1 MMTRIKR
8 TVCLLLAVLVAL
20 SLPACRLGRGLEEE
34 QEIKESTGGKDVQRA
49 PALDQVFSVNS
60 NSRYSKNPFV
70 ATNHA
75 NQLICSL
82 VYEDMIELDNN
93 FEVIRG
99 TGIISEWKCDDSGKN
114 WELTIEPGHFF
125 SDGTEVMPRDVS
137 YSMGWAINS
146 DRYWGRFAS
155 YQGASPGNGVVYV
168 TLGIPDRQFIKL
180 LNMPVIKFGTYGDLG
195 PAGNTPVGSGPY
207 KYNEEGDALIPN
219 EYFPGYEDLPV
230 DTIYLKEYNN
240 ADAIISAFEDGY
252 IDVVIN
258 DPSSYTNL
266 GYASSNEFHT
276 YATTNMHY
284 VAFNEESML
293 GRYSYFR
300 IAMQHAFNRSYLVEL
315 LHGNAVAAALP
326 MYPSCAAYPQGLEER
341 LNYDLNATKN
351 ILFAAAIQD
360 YDEDGM
366 LEFMSGSPQ
375 EIDLHFVV
383 CADSSAKCGIAR
395 RFQED
400 MASIGLKVTVHELT
414 WKDYCKALDEGKFK
428 SGKQEVPVDMYYAEV
443 KLRNN
448 FDITELL
455 QPRTKDNEA
464 TNQNFSRSKDATIV
478 ARIERY
484 LAAPEATRADE
495 YYQLCDYIMNTSGSM
510 VVIGF
515 EKQQIIT
522 RRGVCR
528 GIDANYGNPLFGFAH
543 WEITFDEPVQPADSP
558 TPEPS
563 ASPTAAPDETEGGSP
578 GDEEGGEEGESPGDA
593 EGDAEGG
600 EESGEESGA
609 DGETDDD
616 TPGGTPG
623 PEPTTNDKGEKNDD

>member
-1 MMTRIKR
+1 MTKSKR
-8 TVCLLLAVLVAL
+8 SLCLLLALLMLLTLA
-20 SLPACRLGRGLEEE
+20 ACGSGVSPE
-34 QEIKESTGGKDVQRA
+34 QEILESTGGRDVQRA
-49 PALDQVFSVNS
+49 PALDRVFSVNS
-60 NSRYSKNPFV
+60 NSKYSKNPFV

-75 NQLICSL
+75 NQLICAL
-82 VYEDMIELDNN
+82 VYENMIELDNN

-99 TGIISEWKCDDSGKN
+99 SGLISDWKCDDSGKN
-114 WELTIEPGHFF
+114 WELTIEPGHYF
-125 SDGTEVMPRDVS
+125 SDDTEVMPRDVS

-155 YQGASPGNGVVYV
+155 YQGASPGEGVVYV

-207 KYNEEGDALIPN
+207 CYNEEGDALIAN
-219 EYFPGYEDLPV
+219 EYYPGYEDLPV

-300 IAMQHAFNRSYLVEL
+300 IAMQHAFDRAYLVEL

-326 MYPSCAAYPQGLEER
+326 MYPTCSAYPAALEER
-341 LNYDLNATKN
+341 LNYDLEACRN
-351 ILFAAAIQD
+351 ILFAAGVQD

-375 EIDLHFVV
+375 KIDLHFVV

-414 WKDYCKALDEGKFK
+414 WADYCKALDEGQFK
-428 SGKQEVPVDMYYAEV
+428 AGKQVVTMDMYYAEV

-448 FDITELL
+448 FDLTELL
-455 QPRTKDNEA
+455 QPRTEQNA
-464 TNQNFSRSKDATIV
+464 MTNQNFTRSKDATIV
-478 ARIERY
+478 SRIERY
-484 LAAPEATRADE
+484 LAAPDTTRADE
-495 YYQLCDYIMNTSGSM
+495 FYQLCDYIMNTSGSM
-510 VVIGF
+510 IVIGF

-528 GIDANYGNPLFGFAH
+528 GINPNYGNPLYGFAN
-543 WEITFDEPVQPADSP
+543 WEIILEEPAKPQK
-558 TPEPS
+558 EK
-563 ASPTAAPDETEGGSP
+563 EG
-578 GDEEGGEEGESPGDA
+578 
-593 EGDAEGG
+593 
-600 EESGEESGA
+600 
-609 DGETDDD
+609 
-616 TPGGTPG
+616 
-623 PEPTTNDKGEKNDD
+623 

>member
-1 MMTRIKR
+1 MKKKLKKIIA
-8 TVCLLLAVLVAL
+8 LALAL
-20 SLPACRLGRGLEEE
+20 AMALGCAACGSGSSSLENEIPESSGGR
-34 QEIKESTGGKDVQRA
+34 DVERA
-49 PALDQVFSVNS
+49 PALDSVFSLNS
-60 NSRYSKNPFV
+60 NSRYSKNPYV

-82 VYEDMIELDNN
+82 VYENMIELDNN

-99 TGIISEWKCDDSGKN
+99 TGIISDWKCDDTGKN
-114 WELTIEPGHFF
+114 WELTIEPGHYF

-146 DRYWGRFAS
+146 DRFRGRFAS
-155 YQGASPGNGVVYV
+155 YQGASPGEGVVYV
-168 TLGIPDRQFIKL
+168 TLGIGDKQFIKL
-180 LNMPVIKFGTYGDLG
+180 LDMPVIKSGTYGNMG

-207 KYNEEGDALIPN
+207 TYNEEGDALIVN
-219 EYFPGYEDLPV
+219 EYYPGCEDLPV
-230 DTIYLKEYNN
+230 DTVYLKEYTN

-276 YATTNMHY
+276 YATTNMHF

-300 IAMQHAFNRSYLVEL
+300 IAMQHAFDRAYLVEL

-326 MYPSCAAYPQGLEER
+326 MYPTCAAYPDALEDR
-341 LNYDLNATKN
+341 LNYDLEACRN
-351 ILFAAAIQD
+351 ILIAAGVQD
-360 YDEDGM
+360 YDDDGE

-383 CADSSAKCGIAR
+383 CADSSAKCGVAR

-414 WKDYCKALDEGKFK
+414 WSEYMKALEEGEFK
-428 SGKQEVPVDMYYAEV
+428 AGKQTVTMDMYYGEV

-448 FDITELL
+448 FDLTELL
-455 QPRTKDNEA
+455 QPRTEDNEA
-464 TNQNFSRSKDATIV
+464 TNMNYTRSKDNTV
-478 ARIERY
+478 EARINQY
-484 LAAPEATRADE
+484 LAASDATRADE
-495 YYQLCDYIMNTSGSM
+495 FYRLCDYLMNTSGSLI
-510 VVIGF
+510 VIGF

-522 RRGVCR
+522 RRGVCK
-528 GIDANYGNPLFGFAH
+528 GINPNFGNPLFGFAQ
-543 WEITFDEPVQPADSP
+543 WEIVFDEN
-558 TPEPS
+558 E
-563 ASPTAAPDETEGGSP
+563 
-578 GDEEGGEEGESPGDA
+578 
-593 EGDAEGG
+593 
-600 EESGEESGA
+600 
-609 DGETDDD
+609 
-616 TPGGTPG
+616 
-623 PEPTTNDKGEKNDD
+623 

>member
-1 MMTRIKR
+1 MTKSKR
-8 TVCLLLAVLVAL
+8 SLCLLLALLMLLTLA
-20 SLPACRLGRGLEEE
+20 ACGSGVSPE
-34 QEIKESTGGKDVQRA
+34 QEILESTGGRDVQRA
-49 PALDQVFSVNS
+49 PALDRVFSVNS
-60 NSRYSKNPFV
+60 NSKYSKNPFV

-75 NQLICSL
+75 NQLICAL
-82 VYEDMIELDNN
+82 VYENMIELDNN

-99 TGIISEWKCDDSGKN
+99 SGLISDWKCDDSGKN
-114 WELTIEPGHFF
+114 WELTIEPGHYF

-146 DRYWGRFAS
+146 DRFHGRFAS
-155 YQGASPGNGVVYV
+155 YQGASPGEGVVYV
-168 TLGIPDRQFIKL
+168 TLGIGDRQFIKL
-180 LNMPVIKFGTYGDLG
+180 LNLPVIKSPTYGYLS

-207 KYNEEGDALIPN
+207 CYNEEGDALIAN
-219 EYFPGYEDLPV
+219 EYYPGYEDLPV

-300 IAMQHAFNRSYLVEL
+300 IAMQHAFDRAYLVEL

-326 MYPSCAAYPQGLEER
+326 MYPTCSAYPAALEER
-341 LNYDLNATKN
+341 LNYDLEACRN
-351 ILFAAAIQD
+351 ILFAAGVQD

-375 EIDLHFVV
+375 KIDLHFVV

-414 WKDYCKALDEGKFK
+414 
-428 SGKQEVPVDMYYAEV
+428 MYYAEV

-448 FDITELL
+448 FDLTELL
-455 QPRTKDNEA
+455 QPRTEQNA
-464 TNQNFSRSKDATIV
+464 MTNQNFTRSKDATIV
-478 ARIERY
+478 SRIERY
-484 LAAPEATRADE
+484 LAAPDTTRADE
-495 YYQLCDYIMNTSGSM
+495 FYQLCDYIMNTSGSM
-510 VVIGF
+510 IVIGF

-528 GIDANYGNPLFGFAH
+528 GINPNYGNPLYGFAN
-543 WEITFDEPVQPADSP
+543 WEIILEEPAKPQK
-558 TPEPS
+558 EK
-563 ASPTAAPDETEGGSP
+563 EG
-578 GDEEGGEEGESPGDA
+578 
-593 EGDAEGG
+593 
-600 EESGEESGA
+600 
-609 DGETDDD
+609 
-616 TPGGTPG
+616 
-623 PEPTTNDKGEKNDD
+623 

>member
-1 MMTRIKR
+1 MTKRKRIL
-8 TVCLLLAVLVAL
+8 CLLLSLAMLL
-20 SLPACRLGRGLEEE
+20 SLAACGSKESEEE
-34 QEIKESTGGKDVQRA
+34 EVQETSVGKDVTRA
-49 PALDQVFSVNS
+49 PALDAVFSVNS

-82 VYEDMIELDNN
+82 VYENMVELDND
-93 FEVIRG
+93 FEVIRDR
-99 TGIISEWKCDDSGKN
+99 GIISEWKCDDSGKN
-114 WELTIEPGHFF
+114 WELTIEPGHYF

-146 DRYWGRFAS
+146 DRYSGRFAS
-155 YQGASPGNGVVYV
+155 YQGASPGEGVVYV
-168 TLGIPDRQFIKL
+168 TLGIGDRQFIKL
-180 LNMPVIKFGTYGDLG
+180 LNMPVIKSATYGDLG
-195 PAGNTPVGSGPY
+195 PAGNTPIGSGPY
-207 KYNEEGDALIPN
+207 CYNEEGDALIAN
-219 EYFPGYEDLPV
+219 EYYPGYEDLPV
-230 DTIYLKEYNN
+230 DTVYLKEYNN

-276 YATTNMHY
+276 FATTNMHY

-300 IAMQHAFNRSYLVEL
+300 LAMEHAFNRAYLVEL

-326 MYPSCAAYPQGLEER
+326 MYPTCSAYPAALEDR
-341 LNYDLNATKN
+341 LAYDLEACRN
-351 ILFAAAIQD
+351 ILFAAGVQD
-360 YDEDGM
+360 YDEDGQ

-375 EIDLHFVV
+375 EIDLNFVV

-414 WKDYCKALDEGKFK
+414 WSDYLKALEEGQFK
-428 SGKQEVPVDMYYAEV
+428 AGKQTVNMDMYYGEV
-443 KLRNN
+443 RLRNN
-448 FDITELL
+448 FDLTELL
-455 QPRTKDNEA
+455 QPRDKNNEM
-464 TNQNFSRSKDATIV
+464 TNLNFTRSKDATIV

-484 LAAPEATRADE
+484 LAAPDSTRADE
-495 YYQLCDYIMNTSGSM
+495 YYQLCDYIMNTSGEL

-528 GIDANYGNPLFGFAH
+528 GINANFGNPLYDFAN
-543 WEITFDEPVQPADSP
+543 WEIVLDEPESKPAP
-558 TPEPS
+558 QQTK
-563 ASPTAAPDETEGGSP
+563 G
-578 GDEEGGEEGESPGDA
+578 EGE
-593 EGDAEGG
+593 
-600 EESGEESGA
+600 
-609 DGETDDD
+609 
-616 TPGGTPG
+616 
-623 PEPTTNDKGEKNDD
+623 KG

>member
-1 MMTRIKR
+1 MTKMKR
-8 TVCLLLAVLVAL
+8 SICLLLALLMLLAL
-20 SLPACRLGRGLEEE
+20 AACGEGVSPE
-34 QEIKESTGGKDVQRA
+34 QEIQESTGGRDVQRA

-60 NSRYSKNPFV
+60 NSKYSKNPFV

-75 NQLICSL
+75 NQLICAL
-82 VYEDMIELDNN
+82 VYENMIELDNN

-99 TGIISEWKCDDSGKN
+99 TGVISDWKCDDSGKN
-114 WELTIEPGHFF
+114 WELTIEPGHYF

-146 DRYWGRFAS
+146 DRFHGRFAS
-155 YQGASPGNGVVYV
+155 YQGASPGEGVVYV
-168 TLGIPDRQFIKL
+168 TLGIGDRQFIKL
-180 LNMPVIKFGTYGDLG
+180 LNLPVIKSPTYGYLS

-207 KYNEEGDALIPN
+207 CYNEEGDALIAN
-219 EYFPGYEDLPV
+219 EYYPGYEDLPV

-276 YATTNMHY
+276 YATTNMHF

-300 IAMQHAFNRSYLVEL
+300 IAMQHAFDRAYLVEL

-326 MYPSCAAYPQGLEER
+326 MYPTCSAYPHGLEDR
-341 LNYDLNATKN
+341 LQYDLEACKN
-351 ILFAAAIQD
+351 ILVAAGVQD
-360 YDEDGM
+360 YDEDGQ

-375 EIDLHFVV
+375 EIDLNFVV

-414 WKDYCKALDEGKFK
+414 WADYMTALEEGKFK
-428 SGKQEVPVDMYYAEV
+428 AGKQDVTMDMYYGEV

-448 FDITELL
+448 FDLTELL
-455 QPRTKDNEA
+455 QPRTEKNEA
-464 TNQNFSRSKDATIV
+464 TNKNYSRSKDGTIEG
-478 ARIERY
+478 RINQY
-484 LAAPEATRADE
+484 LAASDATRKDE
-495 YYQLCDYIMNTSGSM
+495 TYQLYDYITNTAGSLIT
-510 VVIGF
+510 IGF

-522 RRGVCR
+522 RRGVCK
-528 GIDANYGNPLFGFAH
+528 GIDPNFGNPLFGFAQ
-543 WEITFDEPVQPADSP
+543 WEILLDDED
-558 TPEPS
+558 
-563 ASPTAAPDETEGGSP
+563 
-578 GDEEGGEEGESPGDA
+578 
-593 EGDAEGG
+593 
-600 EESGEESGA
+600 
-609 DGETDDD
+609 
-616 TPGGTPG
+616 
-623 PEPTTNDKGEKNDD
+623 